1 MPRSFCIELLNIRLR
16 RNLRRHP
23 VQLRLNSWGPL
34 DSVQDFQQSKAHH
47 LLRQFLLHSES
58 SNDQTAVS
66 PIEPRSKF
74 SFFAFA
80 GLHFVL

>member
-1 MPRSFCIELLNIRLR
+1 MPSSFCLELLNIRLR
-16 RNLRRHP
+16 RNLRRRP
-23 VQLRLNSWGPL
+23 VQLRLKSWGPL

-47 LLRQFLLHSES
+47 LLRQSLLHSES
-58 SNDQTAVS
+58 SNDQTAVF
-66 PIEPRSKF
+66 PTEPRSEF